1 MNEANCIFCK
11 IVRGEASSWKIYDDD
26 LFLAF
31 LDITQVKDGHTLV
44 IPKTH
49 HENLFEIPDDLL
61 GGLAIKVKAVA
72 SIVKS
77 KMATDG
83 ITLLQCNGVAGLQSV
98 FHIHFHIV
106 PGWEND
112 HIDEPWISRVCDSDY
127 LSKVHSKFKS

>member
-1 MNEANCIFCK
+1 M
-11 IVRGEASSWKIYDDD
+11 RGEAPSWKIYEDD

-106 PGWEND
+106 PG
-112 HIDEPWISRVCDSDY
+112 
-127 LSKVHSKFKS
+127 